1 MQASTPFLKGVLTA
15 NLTPLKADL
24 SVDHDKLLEHCKWL
38 LQNGSD
44 AIAVLGTTGEA
55 NSFTVAERMGV
66 LETLIKGGIAPE
78 DIMLGTGCC
87 ALPDTVKLSKHAL
100 DLGVRDLLMLPPFYY
115 KATDEG
121 LKAYFKLLLEQIDDP
136 QVRLY
141 LYHIPQMSGVSFSV
155 ELTKELAD
163 LYPDNIVGMK
173 DSSGNW
179 EHMSAIVKEIP
190 GFQMF
195 AGTEKFLLDI
205 LKVGGVGCISATANA
220 TSARAQE
227 VYKTFVEGKDADS
240 LQAALTEVR
249 KSFEGFVFVSAL
261 KAKFADWQGNA
272 DWEHMRAPNV
282 ALTEADRSELNARL
296 EAVDFSL

>member
-1 MQASTPFLKGVLTA
+1 MQASTHLLKGVLTA

-24 SVDHDKLLEHCKWL
+24 SVDHEKLVEHCHWL
-38 LQNGSD
+38 LGHGSD

-55 NSFTVAERMGV
+55 NSFTVDERMTA
-66 LETLIKGGIAPE
+66 LESLIKGGIPA
-78 DIMLGTGCC
+78 DKIMLGTGCC
-87 ALPDTVKLSKHAL
+87 AFPDTVKLSKHAL
-100 DLGVRDLLMLPPFYY
+100 SHGVKDLLLLPPFYY

-121 LKAYFKLLLEQIDDP
+121 LKEYFKLLLERIDNP
-136 QVRLY
+136 EVRLY
-141 LYHIPQMSGVSFSV
+141 LYHIPQMSGISFSI
-155 ELTKELAD
+155 ELTKELASI
-163 LYPDNIVGMK
+163 YPNNIVGMK

-179 EHMSAIVKEIP
+179 EHMSGIVKEIP

-227 VYKTFVEGKDADS
+227 VYQAFVEGKDADG
-240 LQAALTEVR
+240 LQDALTAVR

-261 KAKFADWQGNA
+261 KAKFSDWQGNTN
-272 DWEHMRAPNV
+272 WEHMRAPNV
-282 ALTEADRSELNARL
+282 PLSAEDKAALNARL

>member
-24 SVDHDKLLEHCKWL
+24 SVDHEKLVEHCRWL
-38 LQNGSD
+38 LDHGSD

-55 NSFTVAERMGV
+55 NSFTVEERMAV
-66 LETLIKGGIAPE
+66 LEALIKGGISA
-78 DIMLGTGCC
+78 DKIMLGTGCC
-87 ALPDTVKLSKHAL
+87 AFPDTVKLSKHAL
-100 DLGVRDLLMLPPFYY
+100 AHGVRDLLLLPPFYY

-136 QVRLY
+136 RVRLY
-141 LYHIPQMSGVSFSV
+141 LYHIPQMSGVSFSI
-155 ELTKELAD
+155 ELTKELAS
-163 LYPDNIVGMK
+163 LYPENIVGMK

-179 EHMSAIVKEIP
+179 EHMSGIVKEIP

-205 LKVGGVGCISATANA
+205 LKAGGVGCISATANA

-227 VYKTFVEGKDADS
+227 VYQAFVEGKDAES

-261 KAKFADWQGNA
+261 KAKFADWQDNA
-272 DWEHMRAPNV
+272 DWEYMRAPNV
-282 ALTEADRSELNARL
+282 PLNQADRDELNARL
-296 EAVDFSL
+296 AAVDFSL